1 MLYVYDFCDDFYAD
15 VTGNETGNDEE
26 TLLKAISECK
36 DLKPYDNDCLWISKS
51 ETVLLNGKEMK
62 ATDKFYAYVDK
73 GWFWDES
80 DFVKITTD
88 FTDGGLEITK
98 AKASELL
105 SDDLRQETHT
115 ELGYEDRIWNAED
128 PTEEVYKIINE
139 LTICVFET
147 VIEDLKSQLDKME
160 SDNIEWN

>member
-36 DLKPYDNDCLWISKS
+36 ELKPYDNDCLWISKS
-51 ETVLLNGKEMK
+51 ETVLLNGKEME

-88 FTDGGLEITK
+88 FTDGGLEITR
-98 AKASELL
+98 AKAMELL
-105 SDDLRQETHT
+105 SDDLRQLTHT
-115 ELGYEDRIWNAED
+115 ECGYEDRIWNAEE
-128 PTEEVYKIINE
+128 PSEEVNKILDECI
-139 LTICVFET
+139 ICVFEML
-147 VIEDLKSQLDKME
+147 VEDLKGQLDRME
-160 SDNIEWN
+160 PGKVEWN

>member
-1 MLYVYDFCDDFYAD
+1 MLYLYNVYDGFFEKGC
-15 VTGNETGNDEE
+15 NEKA
-26 TLLKAISECK
+26 LLKAINDCK
-36 DLKPYDNDCLWISKS
+36 ELKSYDNDCLWISKS
-51 ETVLLNGKEMK
+51 ETVMLNGKELK
-62 ATDKFYAYVDK
+62 ATDKFCTYVDK

-105 SDDLRQETHT
+105 SDDLRQPTHT
-115 ELGYEDRIWNAED
+115 ECGYEDRIWNAED
-128 PTEEVYKIINE
+128 PTEDVYKIINE

-160 SDNIEWN
+160 ANNIEWN

>member
-1 MLYVYDFCDDFYAD
+1 MLYLYNFYDEFYEKD
-15 VTGNETGNDEE
+15 CNEEA
-26 TLLKAISECK
+26 LLKVINDCK
-36 DLKPYDNDCLWISKS
+36 ELKAYSDEGCLWISKN
-51 ETVLLNGKEMK
+51 EMVILDGKELK
-62 ATDKFYAYVDK
+62 ATDKFYTYVDK

-105 SDDLRQETHT
+105 SDDLRQENHT

-139 LTICVFET
+139 LTICVFEM

-160 SDNIEWN
+160 TDNIEWN

>member
-1 MLYVYDFCDDFYAD
+1 MLYLYDFCDDFYAD

-36 DLKPYDNDCLWISKS
+36 ELKPYDNDCLWISKS

-62 ATDKFYAYVDK
+62 ATDKFYVYIDK

-80 DFVKITTD
+80 DFVKVTTD

-115 ELGYEDRIWNAED
+115 ELGYEERIWNAED

-139 LTICVFET
+139 LTICVFEM

-160 SDNIEWN
+160 ADNIEWN